1 MKGLVIMTNTKM
13 TQEKALMFALEL
25 EDVKANKEVADK
37 FADMLASVRNK
48 RTNKTA
54 TKTQIRNE
62 ELKSLILEL
71 MVEDSLYTCT
81 QVLKMLDEEDVT
93 SQQKVTSL
101 MASLIEDKKVER
113 IKDKKTTY
121 FKKVVA

>member
-1 MKGLVIMTNTKM
+1 MKGLVDMTNTKM
-13 TQEKALMFALEL
+13 TQEKALVYALSL
-25 EDVKANKEVADK
+25 EEIQSNKEVAEK
-37 FADMLASVRNK
+37 LSDMLASVRNK
-48 RTNKTA
+48 RANKTA

-71 MVEDSLYTCT
+71 MVEDSPYTCT

>member
-1 MKGLVIMTNTKM
+1 MKGLVIMTNNKM
-13 TQEKALMFALEL
+13 TQEKALVYALGL
-25 EDVKANKEVADK
+25 EEIQSNKEVAEK
-37 FADMLASVRNK
+37 LADMLTSVRNK
-48 RTNKTA
+48 KANKTA

-113 IKDKKTTY
+113 VKDKKTTY